1 MERACQYLTQEKG
14 VERKLTSFRPVVTS
28 AALTK
33 DEVVGAEQVSERT
46 RANRVH
52 GTRLEIDQHGTGN
65 VLVGTDFVVVHGDTL
80 ELEVEVSLVH
90 TIRTNA
96 VLVRD
101 NFPELGT
108 CERALERELQS
119 MTHNRCPPI
128 WLPHYRER
136 RRGLS
141 FPRRQ

>member
-1 MERACQYLTQEKG
+1 MI
-14 VERKLTSFRPVVTS
+14 
-28 AALTK
+28 K
-33 DEVVGAEQVSERT
+33 DEVVGTEEVSERT
-46 RANRVH
+46 RTNRVH
-52 GTRLEIDQHGTGN
+52 GARLEIDQHSTGN
-65 VLVGTDFVVVHGDTL
+65 VLVGTDFIVVDGDTL
-80 ELEVEVSLVH
+80 ELEIEVSLVH

-108 CERALERELQS
+108 CENPLERELQL

-141 FPRRQ
+141 FPLRH

>member
-1 MERACQYLTQEKG
+1 ME
-14 VERKLTSFRPVVTS
+14 ERVGRGKLTSFRPVVTS

-33 DEVVGAEQVSERT
+33 DEVVGTEEVSERT
-46 RANRVH
+46 RTNRVH
-52 GTRLEIDQHGTGN
+52 GTRLEIDQHSTGN
-65 VLVGTDFVVVHGDTL
+65 VLVGTDFIVVDGDTL
-80 ELEVEVSLVH
+80 ELEIEVSLVH

-108 CERALERELQS
+108 CENPLERELQL

-141 FPRRQ
+141 FPLRH